1 MNRAKAFFSNLTG
14 DKVAETSQIK
24 EEMGDYSLEDLDD
37 FVYPITKNEVLEA
50 LHNNGSSNLLIS
62 AIRDIPHDVFDNP
75 DDLRTRLP
83 V

>member
-24 EEMGDYSLEDLDD
+24 EEMGDYSLQDLDD
-37 FVYPITKNEVLEA
+37 IVFPITKNELVEVLQ
-50 LHNNGSSNLLIS
+50 NNGSSNLLID
-62 AIRDIPHDVFDNP
+62 AIRDIRQDVFDSR
-75 DDLRTRLP
+75 DALRDKLT